1 MLALQGGN
9 KTVLLVLVCVVG
21 CLQYLMRKRAWA
33 VVALFQC
40 RLTRAQAGLASCE
53 KALERAW

>member
-1 MLALQGGN
+1 
-9 KTVLLVLVCVVG
+9 
-21 CLQYLMRKRAWA
+21 MRKRAWA

-53 KALERAW
+53 KALGEGLVVNILLYNELCTTW